1 MFDRFHRIAGSAGDG
16 AGLGLA
22 IVRDI
27 AHLHGAEVS
36 LEDPAS
42 GRGLRV
48 RVVFPPSEADKF

>member
-1 MFDRFHRIAGSAGDG
+1 
-16 AGLGLA
+16 
-22 IVRDI
+22 VRDI